1 MVGGYFCRSKLEYEI
16 KVKCLVA
23 LSASQRPHKPQ
34 FNLKSVAKIA
44 RELFKRFL
52 QDSATY
58 SCMSDLAPPATVQ
71 LVVTEGELKPHF

>member
-1 MVGGYFCRSKLEYEI
+1 MEGGYFCRSKLEYKI
-16 KVKCLVA
+16 KVKFLVA
-23 LSASQRPHKPQ
+23 LSASQPQ
-34 FNLKSVAKIA
+34 FNLKSVFAKIA

-71 LVVTEGELKPHF
+71 LVVTEGELEPHF